1 MSIKLYQNDIPSN
14 LDLGKIIAIDT
25 ETMGLNPIKDRLCLM
40 QISTGNEDVYLVKF
54 EKKIS
59 PAINLKKIL
68 EDEKVIKI
76 FHYARFDMA
85 MIKYHLKIDV
95 NSVYCTK
102 IASKI
107 IRTYTDRHGLKDLC
121 KELLNVDISKQQQS
135 SDWGRE
141 FLSNDQ
147 KKYAAQDVLYLHRI
161 KDILDEMLIRENRI
175 EIANECHKFLST
187 QVKLDLLG
195 WNDTNIFSH

>member
-1 MSIKLYQNDIPSN
+1 
-14 LDLGKIIAIDT
+14 
-25 ETMGLNPIKDRLCLM
+25 
-40 QISTGNEDVYLVKF
+40 
-54 EKKIS
+54 
-59 PAINLKKIL
+59 
-68 EDEKVIKI
+68 
-76 FHYARFDMA
+76 
-85 MIKYHLKIDV
+85 MIKYHLKINV

-147 KKYAAQDVLYLHRI
+147 KNYAAQDVLYLHKI
-161 KDILDEMLIRENRI
+161 KDILDEMLKRENRT
-175 EIANECHKFLST
+175 EIAKECHDFLDT